1 MAIGR
6 TDEQETPLG
15 AKAIACRIRVWGLF
29 GETHLGQRSCR
40 HRVKGRTHDRTR
52 SERQI
57 KQKTLALQGPFSN
70 RASYVNRFRCCHA
83 GVTVLSA
90 VDVCRR
96 NIWSEAQAL
105 QCPQRAHTEY
115 MRPNGL
121 PRSLPAPSPRWAT
134 RTRATL
140 PRGWISSRFAQA
152 STACSDQRNGSP
164 DRQMLCRITDSL
176 RASATRALAMPE
188 RFAMASAQSF
198 KRDARF
204 TRVKI
209 TTAASYS
216 SVRASVS
223 PHREILPLRSTS
235 PD

>member
-6 TDEQETPLG
+6 TDEQATPFG
-15 AKAIACRIRVWGLF
+15 AKPIACRIRVCGLF

-40 HRVKGRTHDRTR
+40 HRVKGRTHERTR

-70 RASYVNRFRCCHA
+70 RASCVNCFCCCCLA

-105 QCPQRAHTEY
+105 QCPQRAHTED
-115 MRPNGL
+115 MRPNSL

-134 RTRATL
+134 RTHTTL
-140 PRGWISSRFAQA
+140 SRGWISSR
-152 STACSDQRNGSP
+152 
-164 DRQMLCRITDSL
+164 L
-176 RASATRALAMPE
+176 
-188 RFAMASAQSF
+188 
-198 KRDARF
+198 
-204 TRVKI
+204 
-209 TTAASYS
+209 
-216 SVRASVS
+216 
-223 PHREILPLRSTS
+223 
-235 PD
+235 